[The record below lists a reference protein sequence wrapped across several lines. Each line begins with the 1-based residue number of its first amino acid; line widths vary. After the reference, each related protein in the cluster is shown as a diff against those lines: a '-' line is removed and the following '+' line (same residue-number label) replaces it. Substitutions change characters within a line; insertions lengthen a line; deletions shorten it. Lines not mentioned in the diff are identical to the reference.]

1 MSFCRNSES
10 AGGSASKCICSLKFD
25 QFDPFP
31 HMTQKVCYIKR
42 KNSVDQVDSEIHSE
56 ILSQLK
62 SLVEIIFISPNNNDV
77 FDQEVGGAVG

>member
-1 MSFCRNSES
+1 
-10 AGGSASKCICSLKFD
+10 
-25 QFDPFP
+25 
-31 HMTQKVCYIKR
+31 MTQKVCYIKR
-42 KNSVDQVDSEIHSE
+42 KNSVDQVDSE